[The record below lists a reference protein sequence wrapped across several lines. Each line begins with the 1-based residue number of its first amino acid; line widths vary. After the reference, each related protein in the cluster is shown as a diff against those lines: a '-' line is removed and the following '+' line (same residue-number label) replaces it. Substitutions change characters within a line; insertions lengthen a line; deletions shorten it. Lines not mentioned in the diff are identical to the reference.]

1 METISQAQVSVFRH
15 LMNPRLL
22 VVMFLGFSSGLPLA
36 LTGSTLEAWFAT
48 SDKSYIEI
56 GFITLVGTP
65 YVFKFLWA
73 PLVDR
78 YVWPFLGP
86 RRGWMLVTQLLLLGG
101 IASMAMFDP
110 INTPLL
116 LAGMAISVAFV
127 SATQDI
133 AVDAYRAEIL
143 PPEERGMGAAFSVA
157 AYRVALILSTGVAL
171 VLADSIGW
179 EQTYMIMAGLMAVG
193 IITTLLCLEPDHFEH
208 RPTTLVDAVVKP
220 FMEFMTRPAAVWLLL
235 IIIFYKFGDAFIMKM
250 QTAFLIRGLGFSL
263 TEVGT
268 VTKIGGW
275 GFSILGA
282 FLGGAIMTR
291 ISLFKAMMIFG
302 FFQAFSN
309 LMFLWL
315 AWMGHNFWAMASTI
329 LVENFCSGL
338 GIAAFVAFLMS
349 LCDRRYTAFQFAIFS
364 ALSAVGREFL
374 GPLSGYLVE
383 YHGWTVFFTMTF
395 IASFPGLIF
404 LWLARNR
411 IGIR

>member
-1 METISQAQVSVFRH
+1 
-15 LMNPRLL
+15 
-22 VVMFLGFSSGLPLA
+22 
-36 LTGSTLEAWFAT
+36 
-48 SDKSYIEI
+48 
-56 GFITLVGTP
+56 
-65 YVFKFLWA
+65 
-73 PLVDR
+73 
-78 YVWPFLGP
+78 
-86 RRGWMLVTQLLLLGG
+86 MLVTQLLLLGG

-116 LAGMAISVAFV
+116 LAGMAVCVAFV

-143 PPEERGMGAAFSVA
+143 PSEERGMGAAFSVA
-157 AYRVALILSTGVAL
+157 AYRVALILSTGIAL
-171 VLADSIGW
+171 IMADNIGW
-179 EQTYMIMAGLMAVG
+179 EMTYIIMAGLMAVG
-193 IITTLLCLEPDHFEH
+193 IITTLLCTEPDHSER
-208 RPTTLVDAVVKP
+208 RPASLYEAIVNP
-220 FMEFMTRPAAVWLLL
+220 FMEFIRRPAAMWLLL

-263 TEVGT
+263 TEIGT

-291 ISLFKAMMIFG
+291 ISLFKALMIFG
-302 FFQAFSN
+302 FLQAFSN

-315 AWMGHNFWAMASTI
+315 AWVGHDFWAMAATI

-338 GIAAFVAFLMS
+338 GIAAFIAFLMS
-349 LCDRRYTAFQFAIFS
+349 LCDHRYTAFQFAIFT
-364 ALSAVGREFL
+364 ALSAIAREFL

-383 YHGWTVFFTMTF
+383 YHGWTTFFLTTF

-404 LWLARNR
+404 LWLARDR